1 MPFPAEIKCA
11 WALLPKANI
20 KSDAKNRTKKFN
32 WQRRH
37 CPMKRAHQKHTEAQK
52 DMRLL

>member
-11 WALLPKANI
+11 CAQLPNAQI
-20 KSDAKNRTKKFN
+20 KSDTKNRIKKFN

-37 CPMKRAHQKHTEAQK
+37 CPMQRERQKHIDAQK
-52 DMRLL
+52 DMRL